1 MWFERS
7 GFRALGAERVVID
20 ASVAIKASLVDGGFD
35 LFASHS
41 LAAPSL
47 LWSEAAAGLRQLEWR
62 GEISIDQGR
71 LALDRLLA
79 VTVMPHPSASLI
91 DDALAIARRLGWAK
105 TYDAEYLALARR
117 LDTSLV
123 TLDARLRRGGTSLV
137 NVLGPT
143 ELGR

>member
-1 MWFERS
+1 
-7 GFRALGAERVVID
+7 
-20 ASVAIKASLVDGGFD
+20 
-35 LFASHS
+35 
-41 LAAPSL
+41 L

-62 GEISIDQGR
+62 GEISIEHGR

-91 DDALAIARRLGWAK
+91 DDAWAIARRLGWAK

-123 TLDARLRRGGTSLV
+123 TLDARLRRGGTNFVS
-137 NVLGPT
+137 VLGPT
-143 ELGR
+143 EIGR